1 MLLYLFL
8 GFLLMVALIGVMVAF
23 TRAEPASLARALR
36 WTAVGLVG
44 VGVLL
49 LPFIGRG
56 SLIAFGP
63 AILLPLITRL
73 VVRRSQQWS
82 RAAPQAGQSST
93 VETAWLAMTLDHDS
107 GAMAGRVRAGR
118 FAGRPLSSLDLPS
131 LLELLEDCRAA
142 DPDAVALL
150 EAYLDRTHGAGWRAP
165 AGGAGAEA
173 ASGAGSGPSS
183 GGGMTRQ
190 EAYEI
195 LGLAEG
201 ASPAAVKDA
210 HRRLMQNLHPDV
222 GGSTYLAAKINQA
235 KDLLLGN

>member
-36 WTAVGLVG
+36 WSAVGLAG
-44 VGVLL
+44 AGVLL
-49 LPFIGRG
+49 LPFVGRG

-73 VVRRSQQWS
+73 VVQRSRQWS
-82 RAAPQAGQSST
+82 RAGPRAGQSST

-107 GAMAGRVRAGR
+107 GAMEGRVRAGR
-118 FAGRPLSSLDLPS
+118 FAGRPLSELDLPS
-131 LLELLEDCRAA
+131 LLALLDDCRAA

-150 EAYLDRTHGAGWRAP
+150 EAYLDRTHGPSWRDP

-173 ASGAGSGPSS
+173 SSGAGPGAPSA
-183 GGGMTRQ
+183 GGMTRQ

-195 LGLAEG
+195 LGLDAG
-201 ASPAAVKDA
+201 ASTQAIKDA
-210 HRRLMQNLHPDV
+210 HRRLMQNLHPDR